1 MKRSFKRW
9 LGLTAGAVLTFA
21 AVGAAAQE
29 FFTISQVREQA
40 AAGWHA
46 VYQAYG
52 REITADVDV
61 SIPDVE
67 QVPVEKLEFARME
80 PLFPEEETGLH
91 YIIRPEDNV
100 FAFATDDFI
109 EQIPNKI
116 EKTYDGCV
124 LDPQEWERA
133 YAAGSGLTL
142 SGAVEITRQAL
153 TVMGLPESSWDL
165 AHPYRLA
172 TFGFRHPKT
181 KEAAA
186 PGEYMIYFHQLVNGI
201 PLLNHA
207 GAAYYW
213 KTRGN
218 TTIHLNVSVIA
229 SDMYDISCRMLKSS
243 GRMADD
249 VPLCS
254 FAKALEAAEREILA
268 GHIRK
273 IYGLKF
279 GYLFYENPDD
289 GTISARTD
297 HFCAVPVWQLDCLYL
312 KNPRAELPEYGQDET
327 GDEQNSLEY
336 SNLIINAQTGEMQDF
351 MSEKKDRAIYQGF
364 LAWEDVQAIP

>member
-1 MKRSFKRW
+1 MKRSIKKW
-9 LGLTAGAVLTFA
+9 LGWTVGTVLTLA
-21 AVGAAAQE
+21 AVSASAQE
-29 FFTISQVREQA
+29 YFSIEQVREQA
-40 AAGWHA
+40 AAGWHG

-52 REITADVDV
+52 REITVDV
-61 SIPDVE
+61 EAYIPSVE
-67 QVPVEKLEFARME
+67 RVPVDKMEFARME
-80 PLFPEEETGLH
+80 PRFPEEETGLL
-91 YIIRPEDNV
+91 YTIRPEENV
-100 FAFATDDFI
+100 FVFETHDYI
-109 EQIPNKI
+109 EQVPNKI
-116 EKTYDGCV
+116 EKTYEGCV
-124 LDPQEWERA
+124 NDPQEWERA
-133 YAAGSGLTL
+133 YAPGSSLTL
-142 SGAVEITRQAL
+142 SSAVDIARQAL
-153 TVMGLPESSWDL
+153 AVMGLEESDWDL

-181 KEAAA
+181 KEATA

-218 TTIHLNVSVIA
+218 TTIHLNVSVIV

-254 FAKALEAAEREILA
+254 FAKVLEAAEREILA

-289 GTISARTD
+289 GTVSARAD

-364 LAWEDVQAIP
+364 LAWEDVQAMP